1 MHISKELLKILV
13 CPITK
18 QKLIYD
24 KENLELISSTI
35 ALSFPIVDGIPI
47 ILKDESRPVS
57 RERIE
62 KLLIEEEKR
71 KSREKESDKQDFL
84 ATKTALNIHILNVII
99 LL

>member
-24 KENLELISSTI
+24 KENLELISPTI
-35 ALSFPIVDGIPI
+35 ALGFPIVDGIPI

-62 KLLIEEEKR
+62 KLLIEEEKK
-71 KSREKESDKQDFL
+71 KSTEKESDKQDFL
-84 ATKTALNIHILNVII
+84 ATKTA
-99 LL
+99 

>member
-24 KENLELISSTI
+24 KENLELISPTI

-84 ATKTALNIHILNVII
+84 ATKTA
-99 LL
+99 

>member
-84 ATKTALNIHILNVII
+84 ATKTA
-99 LL
+99 